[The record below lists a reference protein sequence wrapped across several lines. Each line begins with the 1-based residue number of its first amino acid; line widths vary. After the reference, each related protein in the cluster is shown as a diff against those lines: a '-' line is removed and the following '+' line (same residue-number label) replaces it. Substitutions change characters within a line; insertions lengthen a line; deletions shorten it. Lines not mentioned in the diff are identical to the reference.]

1 MFGKK
6 YYGLDTQRLTKVLAY
21 FIEIYLRTDE
31 NSVIKNYKSLE
42 RILRGN
48 ILFEYTMLTDFSD
61 GNLKAL
67 GGFRKS
73 ILDKWCEYIS
83 YATADVISSY
93 LTKQPVMFKN
103 RSSFIKTLISLKKS
117 NIYEMAKARKEN
129 DFGYFFSI
137 IPEEYLKKIAIFSLA
152 FENSNKDSE
161 AILRKY
167 QLESEIYRYIS
178 YLYYDNKMQIFN
190 KEEQEELV
198 YRLLKL
204 SKTFYNPDIK
214 LDCGLI

>member
-1 MFGKK
+1 M
-6 YYGLDTQRLTKVLAY
+6 R
-21 FIEIYLRTDE
+21 
-31 NSVIKNYKSLE
+31 NYKSLE
-42 RILRGN
+42 RAFKIN
-48 ILFEYTMLTDFSD
+48 SLFEYTMLTDFSD

-93 LTKQPVMFKN
+93 LTREAVLFKS
-103 RSSFIKTLISLKKS
+103 RSSFIKTLMKLKKS
-117 NIYEMAKARKEN
+117 NVYEMANARRNN
-129 DFGYFFSI
+129 DFEYFFSI
-137 IPEEYLKKIAIFSLA
+137 IPEEYLKKIALFSIAL
-152 FENSNKDSE
+152 ENSIKDCE

-167 QLESEIYRYIS
+167 QLEAEIYRYIS
-178 YLYYDNKMQIFN
+178 YLYYEKKMQVFS

>member
-1 MFGKK
+1 M
-6 YYGLDTQRLTKVLAY
+6 KVLAY

-31 NSVIKNYKSLE
+31 TAIMYNYKQLE
-42 RILRGN
+42 KAFKIN
-48 ILFEYTMLTDFSD
+48 IFFEYTMLTDFSD

-83 YATADVISSY
+83 YATADVISSH
-93 LTKQPVMFKN
+93 LTHEPVMFKN
-103 RSSFIKTLISLKKS
+103 RSSFVKTLMILKKS
-117 NIYEMAKARKEN
+117 NVYELVKAKRKN
-129 DFGYFFSI
+129 DFEYFFSI
-137 IPEEYLKKIAIFSLA
+137 IPEEYLKKISLLSLA
-152 FENSNKDSE
+152 LENSRKDCE

-167 QLESEIYRYIS
+167 QLEAEIYRYIS
-178 YLYYDNKMQIFN
+178 YLYYDNKMQVFG
-190 KEEQEELV
+190 KEEQEEIV

-204 SKTFYNPDIK
+204 SKTHYNPDIK

>member
-1 MFGKK
+1 MF
-6 YYGLDTQRLTKVLAY
+6 
-21 FIEIYLRTDE
+21 
-31 NSVIKNYKSLE
+31 SNYKTLE
-42 RILRGN
+42 RSFKVN
-48 ILFEYTMLTDFSD
+48 NFFEYTMLTDFAD

-83 YATADVISSY
+83 YAASDVISSY
-93 LTKQPVMFKN
+93 LTKEQPMFKS
-103 RSSFIKTLISLKKS
+103 RSSFIRTIMMLKKS
-117 NIYEMAKARKEN
+117 NIYEMAKAKRKN
-129 DFGYFFSI
+129 DFEYFFSI
-137 IPEEYLKKIAIFSLA
+137 IPDEYLKKISLFSIA
-152 FENSNKDSE
+152 FENSKKDCE

-167 QLESEIYRYIS
+167 QLEAEIYRYIS
-178 YLYYDNKMQIFN
+178 YLYYDNKMQLFS
-190 KEEQEELV
+190 KEEQEEIV